1 MTRLFASV
9 FAAGIFVIALSA
21 QDGTRGKTLYGQQ
34 CASCHGPALEGR
46 SGPPLAG
53 GDFRSRWPAADLRDK
68 IKNTMPQ
75 DNPGKLTVSEA
86 TDLAAFIQ
94 QAGPAAGNAG
104 PASAS
109 SPAGNLQQVMR
120 GIMFPNSNILFT
132 VQTHDPGEK
141 KKAGDA
147 TYNGGFNWAMW
158 GNDLYSGWDIVD
170 YAAIALAESA
180 PLMLTPGRR
189 CEKRPAGS
197 GERSRLDPIYER
209 NGRGGEEPPIA
220 RRRPETREKVS
231 GYHRRYRVDACLH
244 CHQVFRDKVQRGRGR
259 GAGFDPSNQSL
270 RCTKLLARMV
280 REIGQVEAIF
290 RYPVKSMAGE
300 RLEAIRN

>member
-1 MTRLFASV
+1 MTKLFASV
-9 FAAGIFVIALSA
+9 LAAGILALALSA
-21 QDGTRGKTLYGQQ
+21 QDVPRGKSLYGQQ
-34 CASCHGPALEGR
+34 CASCHGPSLEGR

-94 QAGPAAGNAG
+94 QAGSGVTAAPAASAAG
-104 PASAS
+104 PT
-109 SPAGNLQQVMR
+109 GNLQQVMR

-147 TYNGGFNWAMW
+147 TFNGGFNWAMW

-189 CEKRPAGS
+189 CENGQPVPVN
-197 GERSRLDPIYER
+197 DPDWIRFTQEMAEVGKAAYRASQTR
-209 NGRGGEEPPIA
+209 NQ
-220 RRRPETREKVS
+220 EKVS
-231 GYHRRYRVDACLH
+231 DITSDIADACLH
-244 CHQVFRDKVQRGRGR
+244 CHQVFRDKVQRRGR
-259 GAGFDPSNQSL
+259 GAAPGSDQSL
-270 RCTKLLARMV
+270 RCTK
-280 REIGQVEAIF
+280 
-290 RYPVKSMAGE
+290 
-300 RLEAIRN
+300 